1 MCVCWVCV
9 QPSSLW
15 KPNSR
20 SNLYSQIV
28 YVSQTVVLS
37 RISYLLC
44 PDHHQQQQE
53 TVEALRAAGY
63 ERAAVIGELLGLE
76 EGAAGEGGQS
86 SLIELVVS
94 PKA

>member
-1 MCVCWVCV
+1 MPAARAEVCRLLRSRPCGLWE
-9 QPSSLW
+9 PDRSLI
-15 KPNSR
+15 PD
-20 SNLYSQIV
+20 L
-28 YVSQTVVLS
+28 LS
-37 RISYLLC
+37 HLRR
-44 PDHHQQQQE
+44 DQQQE

-76 EGAAGEGGQS
+76 EEGAAGEGGQ